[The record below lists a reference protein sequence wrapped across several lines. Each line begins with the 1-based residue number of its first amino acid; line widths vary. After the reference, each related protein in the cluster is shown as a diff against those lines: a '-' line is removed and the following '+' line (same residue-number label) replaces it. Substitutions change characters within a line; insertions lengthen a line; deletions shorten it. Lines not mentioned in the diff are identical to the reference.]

1 MTPITPPT
9 DYTIRWEA
17 MAATLRKQAAQFDLS
32 LQDRRDASYWAI
44 VTPLFEETIS
54 QSFHE
59 RFLCDC
65 GDDHTRL
72 WAWVELAQDEFG
84 LTFYLTEFTG
94 ESTLAYRLKT
104 AWNVLRGRSIE
115 FGLIFDPKDLPRL
128 KALINRLP

>member
-1 MTPITPPT
+1 MNRQEIVQ
-9 DYTIRWEA
+9 A
-17 MAATLRKQAAQFDLS
+17 LKTLEEERRQAGLPDLRT
-32 LQDRRDASYWAI
+32 LLDDEVYN
-44 VTPLFEETIS
+44 VS

-65 GDDHTRL
+65 GGDHTRL

-84 LTFYLTEFTG
+84 VTFYLTEFTG

-104 AWNVLRGRSIE
+104 AWNVLRGRNIE

-128 KALINRLP
+128 KTLINRLP